1 MAELVV
7 SALLGAIFSSLTS
20 SPFRSLKL
28 DGKWLNDLKSYLL
41 RIDAILDDVDLKD
54 HGNRELK
61 LWFDKLKEVRYE
73 IEDMLNEIVTEGF
86 RREWEAKS
94 RNIKSRVRGIVS
106 IKSSFEKDIQHRW
119 KSITKKIEYLQMH
132 REKFGLEYAPMI
144 ARKPDQ
150 LSVAKEGPEDESQA
164 WRSVKKDTERKRFQR
179 PTSSLVTIPE
189 VIAVSHK
196 VRHLSFAGDLNAE
209 RCQAI
214 CGAKSL
220 QNVIPAGDAYEASL
234 KKKAFLQG
242 LELEWSN
249 ELEWGNAGVD
259 SQNGT
264 HVLKKLEPHKNL
276 EKLSIISFSGIRFPD
291 WLGDPSFSKMV
302 FLRLRN
308 CNSCLCLPPL
318 GQLPS
323 LKELEIEG
331 MNGIERVGSEFYGMN
346 PDSDKPFPSLEILV
360 FRELTNWEEW
370 ISPEEEGENFPCLKQ
385 IRISGCLKL
394 AKCLPLHLSSAKV
407 EISECPLL
415 RVPVTDGNKMQLENE
430 YDIVSSELMTDVSS
444 QTHSS
449 CPELSMLST
458 ELAIPKLPVTV
469 DKQVHEGNSRKE
481 NILDRSS
488 TSRLSKVE
496 ELQLPDTNVVRSTDV
511 SITSNRPPPESPT
524 HLTEDS
530 SAKHGGALD
539 TSLAATEI
547 SADTVT
553 DDPINDEGNKAQFRR
568 NEKVL
573 DRPSTSR
580 LQEIEEL
587 QLPVSDVVQRTDVLA
602 TSNSPP
608 PESSE
613 RLTEDSS
620 VKHEG
625 ASDNSSAATMIL
637 SDTNTDDPINDEG
650 DKAQLRRN
658 ENLLDRPSTSRLQ
671 EIEELQLPDVNVP
684 QITDVSITSNMPPPE
699 SPTRLTEDST
709 AKHEGASDNSSAP
722 TEISSDTDDPIND
735 EGDKAQFRR
744 NEKLLAR
751 PSTSR
756 LQELEELQL
765 PDSNVARRTA
775 VLATSNSPPSESS
788 KRLTED
794 SSIKYRGASD
804 NSSAATEISSDSD
817 TDNPINIWYDEES
830 LEDISSPEQESL
842 NVSEISQ
849 LKRLPPKLYSLKIE
863 ACKALKSLP
872 EELMHSN
879 LQHLYIINCQFLK
892 SIQASHLP
900 VPLKTL
906 YIRKCKK
913 LKFLSAEETT
923 GKHASVEHLCIES
936 SCDPLK
942 SFPLSLFPKLKNLTI
957 WDCVNFNTISIT
969 EDHMSLN
976 SLEIRDCTNLESLSK
991 GGLRTPNL
999 TSILLSNCKNL
1010 KQLPGQ
1016 LHELKSLQSLF
1027 INECPELDSIPEGGL
1042 PSSLN
1047 LLRISSCHKLTPGL
1061 QWGLHQLNNF
1071 SRIEIEAMF
1080 LVTWCL
1086 LLPWPASKHA
1096 MVSSKDRWSSR

>member
-189 VIAVSHK
+189 VI
-196 VRHLSFAGDLNAE
+196 
-209 RCQAI
+209 
-214 CGAKSL
+214 
-220 QNVIPAGDAYEASL
+220 
-234 KKKAFLQG
+234 
-242 LELEWSN
+242 
-249 ELEWGNAGVD
+249 
-259 SQNGT
+259 
-264 HVLKKLEPHKNL
+264 
-276 EKLSIISFSGIRFPD
+276 
-291 WLGDPSFSKMV
+291 
-302 FLRLRN
+302 
-308 CNSCLCLPPL
+308 
-318 GQLPS
+318 
-323 LKELEIEG
+323 
-331 MNGIERVGSEFYGMN
+331 
-346 PDSDKPFPSLEILV
+346 
-360 FRELTNWEEW
+360 
-370 ISPEEEGENFPCLKQ
+370 EEGENFPCLKQ

-511 SITSNRPPPESPT
+511 SITSNRPPPEAPT

-553 DDPINDEGNKAQFRR
+553 DDPINDEGDKAQFRR

-744 NEKLLAR
+744 NEKLLDR

-892 SIQASHLP
+892 SVQASHLP

-906 YIRKCKK
+906 YIRKC
-913 LKFLSAEETT
+913 
-923 GKHASVEHLCIES
+923 H
-936 SCDPLK
+936 
-942 SFPLSLFPKLKNLTI
+942 SFNVNL
-957 WDCVNFNTISIT
+957 IS
-969 EDHMSLN
+969 
-976 SLEIRDCTNLESLSK
+976 
-991 GGLRTPNL
+991 
-999 TSILLSNCKNL
+999 
-1010 KQLPGQ
+1010 Q
-1016 LHELKSLQSLF
+1016 
-1027 INECPELDSIPEGGL
+1027 
-1042 PSSLN
+1042 N
-1047 LLRISSCHKLTPGL
+1047 LLTLLKDMQLCLETCCRLAALVICGL
-1061 QWGLHQLNNF
+1061 
-1071 SRIEIEAMF
+1071 
-1080 LVTWCL
+1080 
-1086 LLPWPASKHA
+1086 
-1096 MVSSKDRWSSR
+1096 